1 MDDKLNS
8 TQNITADAFKGEL
21 PVVLELD
28 DEQWAAF
35 NVLMN
40 KPPSANAALRRL
52 LRTPPPWAG

>member
-1 MDDKLNS
+1 MDDKLNF
-8 TQNITADAFKGEL
+8 TQNILAEGFKCEL

-35 NVLMN
+35 NALMD

-52 LRTPPPWAG
+52 VRTLPPWAG

>member
-8 TQNITADAFKGEL
+8 SQDIPADAFKGEL
-21 PVVLELD
+21 PVVLELN

-35 NVLMN
+35 NALMD

-52 LRTPPPWAG
+52 LRKPPPWAG